1 MLAPQEGES
10 VMSIAQ
16 DFINVISGFNTT
28 EMDRFGNIISHPVRP
43 VVYSLSVG
51 NAHRERNI
59 TNLHQLKELMKIGP
73 VQLCWQYDG
82 IAVILHCLSKMDGEH
97 KALLQIQENRKKF
110 SLGMVTV
117 TLTESLEV
125 PKEVIEQ
132 IVWLAPRINAVAAAA
147 R

>member
-1 MLAPQEGES
+1 
-10 VMSIAQ
+10 MSAAQ

-28 EMDRFGNIISHPVRP
+28 EMDRFGNVISHPIRP
-43 VVYSLSVG
+43 VVFSLSVG
-51 NAHRERNI
+51 NAHREKNI
-59 TNLHQLKELMKIGP
+59 NNLHQLKKLMEKGS
-73 VQLCWQYDG
+73 VQLRWQYDG
-82 IAVILHCLSKMDGEH
+82 IAVILHCLNIMDGEH

-132 IVWLAPRINAVAAAA
+132 IVWLKPRINAAAAA